1 MTHVCCKLEQ
11 SNYDFPIE
19 FKILGLDDKNN
30 GFSILF
36 SWTIKILKILL
47 EAIYIYIESRDSLGF
62 FFFNARIDY
71 LIVHL
76 K

>member
-47 EAIYIYIESRDSLGF
+47 EAIYIYI
-62 FFFNARIDY
+62 
-71 LIVHL
+71 
-76 K
+76 

>member
-1 MTHVCCKLEQ
+1 MDNKNTK
-11 SNYDFPIE
+11 NT
-19 FKILGLDDKNN
+19 LGSD
-30 GFSILF
+30 
-36 SWTIKILKILL
+36 
-47 EAIYIYIESRDSLGF
+47 IYIYIESRDSLGF